1 MGETKIARRVRG
13 KRAFDLV
20 AAGCG
25 LVVLS
30 PLMVLA
36 WCAVRLTSRGPAIY
50 RGVRVGLHGR
60 PFEILKLRSMYVGSS
75 SQLTTALG
83 DPRITPVGRVL
94 RRYKLDELPQLIN
107 VIRGDMSLVGPRPE
121 FQQWVDLYT
130 TDEMQILN
138 VRPGITDY
146 ASIEFI
152 ELDRHVG
159 AEDADARYLEVAFH
173 RKNELRL
180 KYVDEIGWRADL
192 EILRRTLKML
202 VSREAV

>member
-1 MGETKIARRVRG
+1 MDKRKAVHRVRG
-13 KRAFDLV
+13 KRAFDVVV
-20 AAGCG
+20 ASCG
-25 LVVLS
+25 LVALS
-30 PLMVLA
+30 PIIVMA

-60 PFEILKLRSMYVGSS
+60 PFEILKFRSMYFDSS
-75 SQLTTALG
+75 NQLTTALG
-83 DPRITPVGRVL
+83 DPRITPIGRFL
-94 RRYKLDELPQLIN
+94 RRHKLDELPQLVN

-121 FQQWVDLYT
+121 FQQWVNLYT
-130 TDEMQILN
+130 PDEMRILT

-159 AEDADARYLEVAFH
+159 AVDADTRYLEVAFR

-180 KYVDEIGWRADL
+180 KYVDEIGWRTDL
-192 EILRRTLKML
+192 EILRGTLARL
-202 VSREAV
+202 IARDVT

>member
-1 MGETKIARRVRG
+1 MSEAKAGRTVRG
-13 KRAFDLV
+13 KRAFDVVV
-20 AAGCG
+20 ASCG
-25 LVVLS
+25 LVALS
-30 PLMVLA
+30 PIIVMT

-50 RGVRVGLHGR
+50 RGERVGLHGR
-60 PFEILKLRSMYVGSS
+60 RFEILKFRSMYVDSS

-83 DPRITPVGRVL
+83 DPRITSVGRFL
-94 RRYKLDELPQLIN
+94 RRHKLDELPQLVN

-130 TDEMQILN
+130 PDEMRILT

-159 AEDADARYLEVAFH
+159 AVDADARYLEVAFH
-173 RKNELRL
+173 RKNALRL
-180 KYVDEIGWRADL
+180 KYVDEISWHTDL
-192 EILRRTLKML
+192 TILRRTLTRL
-202 VSREAV
+202 IVRDIT

>member
-1 MGETKIARRVRG
+1 MRG
-13 KRAFDLV
+13 KRAFDVVV
-20 AAGCG
+20 ASCG
-25 LVVLS
+25 LVALS
-30 PLMVLA
+30 PLIVLV

-60 PFEILKLRSMYVGSS
+60 PFEILKFRSMYIDSS

-83 DPRITPVGRVL
+83 DPRITPIGRFL
-94 RRYKLDELPQLIN
+94 RRHKLDELPQLVN

-121 FQQWVDLYT
+121 FQQWVDLYAPE
-130 TDEMQILN
+130 EMRILT

-159 AEDADARYLEVAFH
+159 AVDADARYLEVAFR

-180 KYVDEIGWRADL
+180 KYVDEISWRADF
-192 EILRRTLKML
+192 EILRSTLTRL
-202 VSREAV
+202 IARDGT